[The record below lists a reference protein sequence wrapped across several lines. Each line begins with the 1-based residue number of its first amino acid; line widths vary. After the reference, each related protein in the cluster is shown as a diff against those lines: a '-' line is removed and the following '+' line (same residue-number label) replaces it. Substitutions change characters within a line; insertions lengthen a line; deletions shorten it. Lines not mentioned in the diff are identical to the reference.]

1 MNKNKFTDRIDR
13 RVVPRWRV
21 STEVARSGELAPLHE
36 RESSISF
43 DRELARLKT
52 EILLSPTPGVAA
64 DALGVA
70 ILSGDAALAAQAK
83 NILHKYQDIV
93 PDTLRKLIGPQEE
106 VIEEDATL
114 SKWDSSSSRNQE
126 AIRRIR
132 HLLQKY
138 QRNPLLYLD
147 MARNQAVLGLREKA
161 EKSIRIA
168 LSLAPQHRH
177 VLRAAARFYINEEA
191 PEIALH
197 LLVNSSMTRHDP
209 WLMAAE
215 IATAQLAGRGSKFIK
230 HGKSLL
236 DNPSLKPIHLSEL
249 AAAVGTVEL
258 EDGRRKDAKR
268 RFEMAMLDPTEN
280 ALAQVKWA
288 EDKSNLLFAF
298 GKSTHQLPG
307 AHEAAFIK
315 AYYQSHNIIEAARHV
330 DKWFDDEPFS
340 AIAAMMHSYI
350 GSILDDY
357 QSVIDV
363 CELGLRSNPNH
374 PCLINNKIFAEISS
388 GQVFEGDEETVLGR
402 LAAIAKYLSAESSK
416 EDADFA
422 HIGANYGLLLY
433 RTGYPEEGRLAYDH
447 AVKWAKRKSEP
458 FSAANALMFHAREA
472 ILAKTEW
479 AASLLREAEAA
490 TTNVNSNGQSFYM
503 AKLKALAANPDK
515 AAEILNPAAASAYL
529 PQKPLPK
536 LGVDF
541 RIEKNDD
548 GSLSLIVPKKLRP
561 QVPRS

>member
-1 MNKNKFTDRIDR
+1 LSRTNFTDRIDR

-21 STEVARSGELAPLHE
+21 SSEVALSGELTPLRE
-36 RESSISF
+36 RTNIVSF

-70 ILSGDAALAAQAK
+70 ILSGDATLAAQAK
-83 NILHKYQDIV
+83 DILHKHQDIV
-93 PDTLRKLIGPQEE
+93 PEGLRKLIGTREE
-106 VIEEDATL
+106 VIEDATM
-114 SKWDSSSSRNQE
+114 SRWDYSSERNKM

-132 HLLQKY
+132 QLLQQY
-138 QRNPLLYLD
+138 HRNPLLYLD

-161 EKSIRIA
+161 EKSIRVA

-177 VLRAAARFYINEEA
+177 VLRAAARFYISEDA
-191 PEIALH
+191 PEIALR
-197 LLVNSSMTRHDP
+197 LLVNTPMTRHDP

-215 IATAQLAGRGSKFIK
+215 VATAQLAGRGSKFFK
-230 HGKSLL
+230 HGKSML
-236 DNPSLKPIHLSEL
+236 DNPSFRLVNLSEL

-288 EDKSNLLFAF
+288 EDKSNSLFAF
-298 GKSTHQLPG
+298 GKPPQNPPG

-315 AYYQSHNIIEAARHV
+315 AYYQSHDILEAARHV

-340 AIAAMMHSYI
+340 ATAAMMHSYM
-350 GSILDDY
+350 GSLLDDY

-363 CELGLRSNPNH
+363 CNLGLRSNPNH
-374 PCLINNKIFAEISS
+374 PCLVNNKIFAEISS
-388 GQVFEGDEETVLGR
+388 GQVFAGDEETVLSK
-402 LAAIAKYLSAESSK
+402 LTAIAKHLSVESSK
-416 EDADFA
+416 EDADLA

-433 RTGYPEEGRLAYDH
+433 RAGHSEEGRRAYDH
-447 AVKWAKRKSEP
+447 AVKWAMRKNER

-472 ILAKTEW
+472 ILSRAEW
-479 AASLLREAEAA
+479 AGELLRETAA
-490 TTNVNSNGQSFYM
+490 TTSNSSGQTFYI

-515 AAEILNPAAASAYL
+515 AAEILNPAAAAAYL
-529 PQKPLPK
+529 PQKPSHK

-541 RIEKNDD
+541 KIEKNND
-548 GSLSLIVPKKLRP
+548 GTLTLIVPRKLRP
-561 QVPRS
+561 QGPRA